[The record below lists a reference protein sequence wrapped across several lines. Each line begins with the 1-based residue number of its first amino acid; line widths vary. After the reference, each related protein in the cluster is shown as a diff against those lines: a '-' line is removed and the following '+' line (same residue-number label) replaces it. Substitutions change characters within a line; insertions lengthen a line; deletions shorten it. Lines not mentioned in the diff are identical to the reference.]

1 MDFKEA
7 VKIVLK
13 LEGGETVTNDPDDPG
28 GTTKFGISAAA
39 HPDLG
44 PEGVMALT
52 ESEAMKIYFRDYW
65 EPVKAGDLPAPLR
78 LAVFDSAVNQGVK
91 KASELIQTAANT
103 LGQTLRI
110 DGVIGVET
118 LSVLSEIAAD
128 QLTEEFM
135 RRRMSHYR
143 SLPTFEKY
151 GRGWENRLIK
161 ISLSTRF

>member
-7 VKIVLK
+7 VKIVLE
-13 LEGGETVTNDPDDPG
+13 LEGGETIVNDPDDPG
-28 GTTKFGISAAA
+28 GTTKYGISARA
-39 HPDLG
+39 HPELG
-44 PEGVMALT
+44 PKGVEALT
-52 ESEAMKIYFRDYW
+52 ESEAMKIYFQDYW
-65 EPVKAGDLPAPLR
+65 EPVKAGDLPAALR

-103 LGQTLRI
+103 LGETLRI

-118 LSVLSEIAAD
+118 LSVLSGLAAD
-128 QLTEEFM
+128 RLADEFM

-143 SLPTFEKY
+143 TLPTFEKY